1 MEKIQTAI
9 ELYGT
14 LFPCIVVH
22 RPPDDNI
29 YMQEIETFP
38 YDIVP
43 SIIITA
49 NDVDESV
56 ENRSHETMNYN

>member
-14 LFPCIVVH
+14 LFPCIVVQ
-22 RPPDDNI
+22 RAPDDNI
-29 YMQEIETFP
+29 NMQGIETFP

-43 SIIITA
+43 SIIIAA
-49 NDVDESV
+49 NDVD
-56 ENRSHETMNYN
+56 